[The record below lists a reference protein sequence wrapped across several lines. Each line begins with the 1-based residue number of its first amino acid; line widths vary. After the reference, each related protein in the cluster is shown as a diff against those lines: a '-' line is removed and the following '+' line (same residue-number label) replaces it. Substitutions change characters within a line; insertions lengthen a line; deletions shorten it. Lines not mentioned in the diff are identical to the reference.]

1 MLPWQYFKP
10 FQMNY
15 LIVLR
20 IVSNEL
26 SDGIAMASLLSLIL
40 LRVVAKE
47 LIALQIVLIN
57 TQLSLRMCGINCLII
72 CIV

>member
-26 SDGIAMASLLSLIL
+26 SDGIAMVSPLSLIL

-47 LIALQIVLIN
+47 LIALQIV
-57 TQLSLRMCGINCLII
+57 
-72 CIV
+72 

>member
-1 MLPWQYFKP
+1 
-10 FQMNY
+10 MNY

-20 IVSNEL
+20 IVLNEL
-26 SDGIAMASLLSLIL
+26 SDGIAMVSPLSLIL

-57 TQLSLRMCGINCLII
+57 TLLSLRMCGINCLII

>member
-1 MLPWQYFKP
+1 MLPWHYFKP

-26 SDGIAMASLLSLIL
+26 SDGIAMVSPFSLIL